1 MFKNVANY
9 DYVQPMLDYKNIES
23 ATDVSTFRPDAEQ
36 VRALKFNPQGG
47 SNTSPVYDYPNG
59 YDFETD
65 NVSDLIVAIRSGR
78 LDKADVKR
86 LKEQIENEAKSDK
99 ALKDSNALMNA
110 IQSTL
115 GVSEN
120 N

>member
-9 DYVQPMLDYKNIES
+9 DYIQPMLDYDSIES

-36 VRALKFNPQGG
+36 VRALKFNPAGG
-47 SNTSPVYDYPNG
+47 SSTTPVYDYPNG
-59 YDFETD
+59 YDPEDD

-86 LKEQIENEAKSDK
+86 LMEEIENDAKSDK
-99 ALKDSNALMNA
+99 ALKDSNALMSA

-115 GVSEN
+115 GVSESD
-120 N
+120 